1 MSYKVKSESVFKA
14 LRRIPYGG
22 ERSFSLETG
31 AKIRQRNG
39 RLQLAIPLMMMSI
52 RVISITQK

>member
-1 MSYKVKSESVFKA
+1 MSQVKTESVFKA
-14 LRRIPYGG
+14 LRSNPYSPYGG

-39 RLQLAIPLMMMSI
+39 
-52 RVISITQK
+52 